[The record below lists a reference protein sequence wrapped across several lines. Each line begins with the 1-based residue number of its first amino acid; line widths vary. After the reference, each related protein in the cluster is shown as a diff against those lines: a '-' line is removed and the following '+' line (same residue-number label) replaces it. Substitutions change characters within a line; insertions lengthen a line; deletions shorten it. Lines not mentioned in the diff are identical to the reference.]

1 MALRFEWD
9 PYKATLNLRDHGVS
23 FDEASSVFRDP
34 LSVTIAD
41 PDHSELEARFV
52 DVGLSHRGLLLV
64 VSYTEQEDVIRIISA
79 RRATRAELKN
89 YEETN

>member
-9 PYKATLNLRDHGVS
+9 PHKATLNLRDHGVS

-41 PDHSELEARFV
+41 PDHSELEAA
-52 DVGLSHRGLLLV
+52 LSTWACHIVEYCSWYR
-64 VSYTEQEDVIRIISA
+64 TQN
-79 RRATRAELKN
+79 TK
-89 YEETN
+89 T